1 MESKFAYETDREAIA
16 ILNAIDDLGL
26 DYINEEPTDECP
38 GIIFVDIELEK
49 EFSYIR
55 DAYHVASRQTFVTV
69 YEAIGGWKVICMVFN
84 KDIDFYDTEFTGI
97 MCHKTKGAA
106 IKDAKQSALNL
117 ELRYIPPETN

>member
-38 GIIFVDIELEK
+38 GTIFVDVELEE

-55 DAYHVASRQTFVTV
+55 DAYHVASRQTFITV
-69 YEAIGGWKVICMVFN
+69 YEAIGGWKSACMVFD
-84 KDIDFYDTEFTGI
+84 KEIDFYDTAFTGI
-97 MCHKTKGAA
+97 MYHDEKDAA
-106 IKDAKQSALNL
+106 IKDAKQLAFDI
-117 ELRYIPPETN
+117 ELLYIPPETE